1 MNKIDL
7 NVALEYLGG
16 IREMF
21 DIVGNSFLDSYKDSE
36 NRIKNYIKDNN
47 YKHIYND
54 IHSLKGITLNLG
66 MVNLYDSSVKVL
78 ENLKLNIIN
87 ISDIDNFLKVFNETY
102 FELNQL
108 LNKK

>member
-21 DIVGNSFLDSYKDSE
+21 DIVGNSFLDSYKDFE
-36 NRIKNYIKDNN
+36 NRMKNYIKDNN
-47 YKHIYND
+47 YKLVYND

-66 MVNLYDSSVKVL
+66 MVSLYDSSVKVL

-87 ISDIDNFLKVFNETY
+87 ISDIDDFLKVFNETY
-102 FELNQL
+102 FELNQI
-108 LNKK
+108 LNEK